1 MEATQPI
8 VIDENRQA
16 VVGELMRNVYIW
28 MTAGLAIT
36 GIVAWLVSSSPAALS
51 LIFGNQV
58 IFWGMLIAELV
69 LVLVLSAAIQK
80 LSFFAAECLF
90 TIYCALNGAT
100 FSSIFLLYELG
111 SITEIFFVCAIAL
124 AGLIIASIVGLILGK
139 PDSIWM
145 SIIGVVI
152 FAGLTV
158 YDAQKIRLLMLN
170 EETVNDGNM
179 KLALLGALSLYLD
192 FVNLFLQL
200 LRLFGRRR

>member
-80 LSFFAAECLF
+80 LSFFAWLSSARLF
-90 TIYCALNGAT
+90 TKT
-100 FSSIFLLYELG
+100 SVVSVRSS
-111 SITEIFFVCAIAL
+111 S
-124 AGLIIASIVGLILGK
+124 S
-139 PDSIWM
+139 
-145 SIIGVVI
+145 
-152 FAGLTV
+152 
-158 YDAQKIRLLMLN
+158 R
-170 EETVNDGNM
+170 
-179 KLALLGALSLYLD
+179 
-192 FVNLFLQL
+192 
-200 LRLFGRRR
+200 